1 MIDKLEEIITEF
13 HKESIPITFERE
25 LSTPTDIDK
34 VITIIGLRRAGKT
47 YYLFQIINELLN
59 EGLDKKRIFY
69 INFEDER
76 LSDMSADDLSS
87 IIELYY
93 KINPDADKLY
103 LFFDEIQEIDG
114 WEKFIRR
121 LTERKN
127 VRIFLTGSSSKLL
140 SKEIA
145 TNLRGRTLSYNLF
158 TLSFREFLNAKDF
171 KPTFPLIESE
181 RGILKGHLDKYIKY
195 GGFPELLEYER
206 FIRIR
211 TLKEYIDL
219 IIYRDLVERFG
230 IEKIAAL
237 KFMIKSLIRNFAR
250 ELSVRK
256 LHNFLNSSNVSLSK
270 TKVYE
275 YFSYLEDINFVFV
288 LRKYGKGVR
297 EVEGSIPKIYL
308 TDIGFVTLYGIDDH
322 GRRIENI
329 VAIELLRK
337 KNYINPL
344 LDVHYWKESSGTE
357 VDFVLTDGMEV
368 KQLIQVCYDI
378 DDTLTKER
386 ELKSIVKASKELRC
400 NDLLVITWDYE
411 DEQKFKEK
419 NIKYIPLWKWLL
431 E

>member
-1 MIDKLEEIITEF
+1 MINTLEEIITEF
-13 HKESIPITFERE
+13 HKEKFPAAFERE
-25 LSTPTDIDK
+25 LSTPTDTSK
-34 VITIIGLRRAGKT
+34 VITIIGLRRVGKT
-47 YYLFQIINELLN
+47 YYLFQVINELLN
-59 EGLDKKRIFY
+59 MGLEKKRIFY

-76 LSDMSADDLSS
+76 LSNMSTDDLSG

-93 KINPDADKLY
+93 KINPDAKTLY

-114 WEKFIRR
+114 WERFIRR
-121 LTERKN
+121 LTEKKN

-145 TNLRGRTLSYNLF
+145 TSLRGRTLSYNLF

-181 RGILKGHLDKYIKY
+181 RGILKGHLDEYVKY

-206 FIRIR
+206 SIRIR
-211 TLKEYIDL
+211 SLKEYIDL
-219 IIYRDLVERFG
+219 IVYRDLVERFG

-275 YFSYLEDINFVFV
+275 YFSYLQDINFVFV

-308 TDIGFVTLYGIDDH
+308 TDIGFVTLYGIDDR

-337 KNYINPL
+337 KNYVNPL
-344 LDVHYWKESSGTE
+344 LEVYYWKETSGKE

-378 DDTLTKER
+378 DDILTKER
-386 ELKSIVKASKELRC
+386 ELKSLVKASKELGC

-411 DEQKFKEK
+411 DKQQFKDK
-419 NIKYIPLWKWLL
+419 NIRFMPLWKWLL